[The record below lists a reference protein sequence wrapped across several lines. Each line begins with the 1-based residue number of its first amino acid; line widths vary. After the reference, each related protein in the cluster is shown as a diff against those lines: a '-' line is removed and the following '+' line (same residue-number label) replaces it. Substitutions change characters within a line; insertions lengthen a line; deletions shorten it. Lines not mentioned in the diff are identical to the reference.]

1 MRTKLDSYMKL
12 VNTIEVEQNEK
23 QNKVDELI
31 KQESNK
37 DEQILELKD

>member
-31 KQESNK
+31 IKKETS
-37 DEQILELKD
+37 EG

>member
-1 MRTKLDSYMKL
+1 MKL

-37 DEQILELKD
+37 DEQILELKDQLT